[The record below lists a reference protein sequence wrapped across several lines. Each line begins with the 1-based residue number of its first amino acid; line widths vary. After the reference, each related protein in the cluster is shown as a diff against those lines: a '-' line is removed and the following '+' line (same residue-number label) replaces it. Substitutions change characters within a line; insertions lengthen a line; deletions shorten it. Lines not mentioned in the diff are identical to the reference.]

1 MHFKLFNNTHVVEQK
16 IYSAAKIFTGEQDLE
31 NHAIVVSNN
40 FIEAI
45 VSIESLHKNADQHF
59 DIIAP
64 AFIDIQ
70 IYGAHKKLL
79 SVYPEADAIFKLNDY
94 CKTGGALHFMATVAT
109 NSYEVIFACIDAIK
123 DYWHQGGTG
132 CLGLHVEGP
141 WINPIKKG
149 AHLSS
154 YIHPPTKES
163 IDALLNY
170 GKGVIQI
177 ITLAPEICEPSL
189 IQYIQSQGVIVSAG
203 HSNASYQEATDAFNA
218 GIQTATHLF
227 NAMSPLE
234 HRAPGMVGAIF
245 NHPTTMCSIVPDGY
259 HVNFEAIKIAK
270 KQLGNRLFVITDAV
284 TETATGAYP
293 HQLMGDK
300 YESNGILSGSAL
312 TMAKAVKNLV
322 EKVGIPLNEAL
333 RMASLYPAQVIKKHN
348 ALGSIKVG
356 LPANLVCLNNN
367 LTVEKTITAN

>member
-1 MHFKLFNNTHVVEQK
+1 MVEQK

-45 VSIESLHKNADQHF
+45 VSIESLHKKATEHF

-94 CKTGGALHFMATVAT
+94 CKNGGALHFMATVAT

-123 DYWHQGGTG
+123 DYWQQGGTG

-141 WINPIKKG
+141 WINPVKKG

-154 YIHPPTKES
+154 YIHSPTKES

-177 ITLAPEICEPSL
+177 ITLAPEICDTSL
-189 IQYIQSQGVIVSAG
+189 IQYIQLQDVIVSAG

-218 GIQTATHLF
+218 GIETATHLF
-227 NAMSPLE
+227 NAMSSFE

-245 NHPTTMCSIVPDGY
+245 NHPTAMCSIVPDGY

-270 KQLGNRLFVITDAV
+270 KQLGKRLFVITDAV
-284 TETATGAYP
+284 TETTTGAYP
-293 HQLMGDK
+293 HQLVGDK

-312 TMAKAVKNLV
+312 TMAKSVKNLV

-333 RMASLYPAQVIKKHN
+333 RMASLYPAQVIKK
-348 ALGSIKVG
+348 ADTLGSIKLG
-356 LPANLVCLNNN
+356 MPANLVCLNNN
-367 LTVEKTITAN
+367 LLVEKTIAAN